1 MTQVREHTGRVQGDR
16 SCYALPGIYLY
27 FNGVHTFYAVLHA
40 LLDHHSTRIRT
51 RTRTCTATTT
61 DALTVRAQEYAGI
74 PNTRISTQ
82 ALSRV
87 FQQLLIWKTLEYDVF

>member
-1 MTQVREHTGRVQGDR
+1 MAKTVGIGRF
-16 SCYALPGIYLY
+16 PP
-27 FNGVHTFYAVLHA
+27 
-40 LLDHHSTRIRT
+40 
-51 RTRTCTATTT
+51 
-61 DALTVRAQEYAGI
+61 RAQEYAGI